1 MMLIKS
7 VVLLIKSKERSDVM
21 NIKKVSEITDV
32 SADTIRY
39 YERIGLL
46 PRITRTNS
54 GVRDFTER
62 EIGILEFVR
71 CFRKAGM
78 SVEALIEY
86 ISLLEEGEGTERE
99 RLRLLTEQRDEMDDR
114 IYELNQARERLNYK
128 IENYENIIQKHEQ
141 KLFTESEE
149 N

>member
-1 MMLIKS
+1 
-7 VVLLIKSKERSDVM
+7 M

-78 SVEALIEY
+78 NVEALIEY

>member
-1 MMLIKS
+1 M
-7 VVLLIKSKERSDVM
+7 
-21 NIKKVSEITDV
+21 
-32 SADTIRY
+32 
-39 YERIGLL
+39 
-46 PRITRTNS
+46 
-54 GVRDFTER
+54 
-62 EIGILEFVR
+62 EFVR

>member
-1 MMLIKS
+1 
-7 VVLLIKSKERSDVM
+7 M
-21 NIKKVSEITDV
+21 NIKKVSEICTDV

>member
-1 MMLIKS
+1 
-7 VVLLIKSKERSDVM
+7 M
-21 NIKKVSEITDV
+21 NIKKVSEITDI
-32 SADTIRY
+32 SADTIRQ

>member
-1 MMLIKS
+1 
-7 VVLLIKSKERSDVM
+7 M

-71 CFRKAGM
+71 CFRKSGM

>member
-1 MMLIKS
+1 
-7 VVLLIKSKERSDVM
+7 M
-21 NIKKVSEITDV
+21 NIKKVSEITNV

-39 YERIGLL
+39 YERIVLL

>member
-1 MMLIKS
+1 
-7 VVLLIKSKERSDVM
+7 M

-62 EIGILEFVR
+62 EIGILEFVH

-114 IYELNQARERLNYK
+114 IYELNQARDCLNYK

>member
-1 MMLIKS
+1 
-7 VVLLIKSKERSDVM
+7 M

-114 IYELNQARERLNYK
+114 IYKLNQARERLNYK

>member
-1 MMLIKS
+1 
-7 VVLLIKSKERSDVM
+7 M
-21 NIKKVSEITDV
+21 NIKKVSVITDI

-99 RLRLLTEQRDEMDDR
+99 RLRLLTEQRDERDDR

>member
-1 MMLIKS
+1 
-7 VVLLIKSKERSDVM
+7 M

-46 PRITRTNS
+46 PRITRTNF

>member
-1 MMLIKS
+1 
-7 VVLLIKSKERSDVM
+7 M

-54 GVRDFTER
+54 GVRNFTER
-62 EIGILEFVR
+62 EIGILEFVC

-99 RLRLLTEQRDEMDDR
+99 WLRLLTEQRDEMDDR

>member
-1 MMLIKS
+1 
-7 VVLLIKSKERSDVM
+7 M

-99 RLRLLTEQRDEMDDR
+99 RLRLLMEQRDEMDYR

>member
-1 MMLIKS
+1 
-7 VVLLIKSKERSDVM
+7 M

>member
-1 MMLIKS
+1 
-7 VVLLIKSKERSDVM
+7 M
-21 NIKKVSEITDV
+21 NIKKVSEITNV

-114 IYELNQARERLNYK
+114 IYEPNQARERLNYK

>member
-1 MMLIKS
+1 
-7 VVLLIKSKERSDVM
+7 M

-86 ISLLEEGEGTERE
+86 ISLLEEGEGTERG

-128 IENYENIIQKHEQ
+128 IENYEIIIQKHEQ

>member
-1 MMLIKS
+1 
-7 VVLLIKSKERSDVM
+7 M
-21 NIKKVSEITDV
+21 NIKKVSGITDV

-128 IENYENIIQKHEQ
+128 IENYENII
-141 KLFTESEE
+141 
-149 N
+149 

>member
-1 MMLIKS
+1 
-7 VVLLIKSKERSDVM
+7 M

-46 PRITRTNS
+46 PRLTRTNS
-54 GVRDFTER
+54 RVRDFTDR

>member
-1 MMLIKS
+1 
-7 VVLLIKSKERSDVM
+7 M
-21 NIKKVSEITDV
+21 NIKKVSEITNV

>member
-1 MMLIKS
+1 
-7 VVLLIKSKERSDVM
+7 M

-99 RLRLLTEQRDEMDDR
+99 RLRLLMEQRDEMDDR

>member
-1 MMLIKS
+1 
-7 VVLLIKSKERSDVM
+7 M

-114 IYELNQARERLNYK
+114 IYELNQARERINYK

>member
-1 MMLIKS
+1 
-7 VVLLIKSKERSDVM
+7 M

-39 YERIGLL
+39 YKRIGLL

>member
-1 MMLIKS
+1 
-7 VVLLIKSKERSDVM
+7 M
-21 NIKKVSEITDV
+21 NIKKVSEITDI

>member
-1 MMLIKS
+1 
-7 VVLLIKSKERSDVM
+7 M

-46 PRITRTNS
+46 PRIIRTNS

>member
-1 MMLIKS
+1 
-7 VVLLIKSKERSDVM
+7 M

-32 SADTIRY
+32 SADTICY

>member
-1 MMLIKS
+1 
-7 VVLLIKSKERSDVM
+7 M

-114 IYELNQARERLNYK
+114 IYELNQARDCLNYK

>member
-1 MMLIKS
+1 
-7 VVLLIKSKERSDVM
+7 M

-39 YERIGLL
+39 YEHIGLL

>member
-1 MMLIKS
+1 
-7 VVLLIKSKERSDVM
+7 M

-62 EIGILEFVR
+62 EISILEFVR

-114 IYELNQARERLNYK
+114 IYKLNQARERLNYK

>member
-1 MMLIKS
+1 
-7 VVLLIKSKERSDVM
+7 M

-54 GVRDFTER
+54 GVRNFIER

>member
-1 MMLIKS
+1 
-7 VVLLIKSKERSDVM
+7 M

-71 CFRKAGM
+71 CFRKASM